1 MTEPIHRNS
10 LKPGHRLHWYSIE
23 KILGQGGF
31 GITYLA
37 RDFNLNQEVAIKE
50 YLPMELAVREQDFS
64 VQPASDTHGELFK
77 WGLDRFMTE
86 AQTLARF
93 KHPNIVRV
101 LAVFQANGT
110 GYMVME
116 YEEGDSLKDI
126 LARRTLEEDDLLN
139 IVLPIL
145 GGLEKVHERGFI
157 HRDIKPANIF
167 IREDGSPVLIDFGSA
182 RQALG
187 AETRA
192 LTTLVSPGYAPFEQY
207 YSKGEQQGP
216 WTDIYGLGATLYR
229 AVTGQPPQDAV
240 DRSRAILEAA
250 RDTMGDVGEIG
261 QGRYSVR
268 FLKAID
274 HALKFRQ
281 KDRPQTVAEWRREFG
296 VVPDTR
302 PDVKA
307 LDSAMMDA
315 TIFADEPRSV
325 PIAPAAPSVAGRAV
339 PEVRAADGGRAPKDI
354 PNGLRS
360 KSDPRA
366 PPSSVWRTAPHAQ
379 AADSGLAAKGVAKER
394 RSEPVPPS
402 AAPSVARRKRVAFA
416 LGLLAA
422 AIVAGTAFWAYL
434 TPAALPG
441 GVVAPESS
449 GPGQMDDIA
458 ALLTQAQADFAA
470 LRLTAPAGGNAL
482 EKYRK
487 VLDLAPNNAAAK
499 QGLQGIA
506 DRFVGMARQ
515 ATTAGDFNQA
525 SEYLR
530 QAGAIVPDAPSI
542 ALAKNELVVK
552 QAAQERETAQVKAKQ
567 DQAEA
572 ALRAAD
578 AALAQDD
585 APSVLARL
593 EEARMAGADAA
604 VLGERR
610 QRLRDRVETLAT
622 AAASEAKQALQ
633 KNDSAA
639 ARAAIKRAR
648 DLKAQAEALDAA
660 QP

>member
-1 MTEPIHRNS
+1 
-10 LKPGHRLHWYSIE
+10 
-23 KILGQGGF
+23 GF

-37 RDFNLNQEVAIKE
+37 HDFNLNHEVAIKE
-50 YLPMELAVREQDFS
+50 YLPLELAVREQDFS
-64 VQPASDTHGELFK
+64 VQPAADTHGDRFK

-86 AQTLARF
+86 AQTLACF

-101 LAVFQANGT
+101 LAVFEANGT

-126 LARRTLEEDDLLN
+126 LARRQTLEEDELLN

-157 HRDIKPANIF
+157 HRDIKPANLF
-167 IREDGSPVLIDFGSA
+167 IRDDGSPVLIDFGSA

-250 RDTMGDVGEIG
+250 RDTLADVAEIG
-261 QGRYSVR
+261 QGRYSAR

-274 HALKFRQ
+274 HALQFRQ
-281 KDRPQTVAEWRREFG
+281 RDRPQSVAEWRREFG
-296 VVPDTR
+296 VAPDSPPSVAFLEDAMATFVPADEPRGEPIPPAGPPVARCAR

-307 LDSAMMDA
+307 VDRGPHQKPAAEQPRKEPITPAEPSLVWRTRTDVQSSDSGQAAKPVMN
-315 TIFADEPRSV
+315 EPRHE
-325 PIAPAAPSVAGRAV
+325 PTPPAAPS
-339 PEVRAADGGRAPKDI
+339 
-354 PNGLRS
+354 
-360 KSDPRA
+360 
-366 PPSSVWRTAPHAQ
+366 T
-379 AADSGLAAKGVAKER
+379 
-394 RSEPVPPS
+394 
-402 AAPSVARRKRVAFA
+402 ARRTGIA
-416 LGLLAA
+416 LALLAA
-422 AIVAGTAFWAYL
+422 VAAASYWAYL
-434 TPAALPG
+434 RYSPAPPQE
-441 GVVAPESS
+441 VVASDPS
-449 GPGQMDDIA
+449 GQGQKADIP
-458 ALLTQAQADFAA
+458 ALLAQAQVDVAA

-487 VLDLAPNNAAAK
+487 IIELAPDNAAAK

-506 DRFVGMARQ
+506 DRFVALAQQ
-515 ATTAGDFNQA
+515 ATAAGGFDQA
-525 SEYLR
+525 AEYLQ
-530 QAGAIVPDAPSI
+530 QAAAIVPDASNI
-542 ALAKNELVVK
+542 ALVKNELALE
-552 QAAQERETAQVKAKQ
+552 QAARERETAEAKRKQ
-567 DQAEA
+567 DQAQA

-578 AALAQDD
+578 EALARDD
-585 APSVLARL
+585 ASSVLARL
-593 EEARMAGADAA
+593 DEARQLGVDAA
-604 VLGERR
+604 VLDDRR
-610 QRLRDRVETLAT
+610 RGLRDRVETLAT
-622 AAASEAKQALQ
+622 AAGLEAKQALQ
-633 KNDSAA
+633 KNDAAA

-648 DLKAQAEALDAA
+648 DLKAQADALDPA

>member
-37 RDFNLNQEVAIKE
+37 RDFNLDHEVAIKE
-50 YLPMELAVREQDFS
+50 YLPMELAVRERDSS

-86 AQTLARF
+86 AQTLACF

-187 AETRA
+187 AESRA

-207 YSKGEQQGP
+207 FSKGEQQGP

-240 DRSRAILEAA
+240 DRSRAILETA
-250 RDTMGDVGEIG
+250 RDTLGDVGEIG
-261 QGRYSVR
+261 QGRYSAR
-268 FLKAID
+268 FLKAIH
-274 HALKFRQ
+274 HALQFRQ
-281 KDRPQTVAEWRREFG
+281 KDRPQTVAEWRREFA

-307 LDSAMMDA
+307 LDSAMMAA

-325 PIAPAAPSVAGRAV
+325 PIAPAVPSMARCAV
-339 PEVRAADGGRAPKDI
+339 PEVRAADGGRTPKDI
-354 PNGLRS
+354 ADGLRS
-360 KSDPRA
+360 KSDPPA
-366 PPSSVWRTAPHAQ
+366 PPSSVWRRAPQVQ
-379 AADSGLAAKGVAKER
+379 AAGSDLAAKGVAEER

-402 AAPSVARRKRVAFA
+402 SAPSVARRKGLALV

-422 AIVAGTAFWAYL
+422 AVVAGTAFWAYL
-434 TPAALPG
+434 TPTALPG
-441 GVVAPESS
+441 GMAAPEFS
-449 GPGQMDDIA
+449 GQTDDIA

-506 DRFVGMARQ
+506 GRFVGLARQ
-515 ATTAGDFNQA
+515 ATAAGDFNQA
-525 SEYLR
+525 SDTLR
-530 QAGAIVPDAPSI
+530 QAAAIVPDAPNV
-542 ALAKNELVVK
+542 AQPKTEVARE
-552 QAAQERETAQVKAKQ
+552 QAAQERETAEAKAKR
-567 DQAEA
+567 DQVQA

-578 AALAQDD
+578 AVLIEDD
-585 APSVLARL
+585 TPLVLARL
-593 EEARMAGADAA
+593 EEARKAGMDPT

-610 QRLRDRVETLAT
+610 RRLRDRVETLAT
-622 AAASEAKQALQ
+622 AAAAEAKQALQ

-648 DLKAQAEALDAA
+648 DLKAQAIALDSG

>member
-1 MTEPIHRNS
+1 MTKPIHRNS
-10 LKPGHRLHWYSIE
+10 LKPGHRLHWYSIQ

-37 RDFNLNQEVAIKE
+37 HDFNLNQEVAIKE
-50 YLPMELAVREQDFS
+50 YLPMELAVREQDFL

-101 LAVFQANGT
+101 LAVFQANRT

-126 LARRTLEEDDLLN
+126 LARRQTLEEDDLLK
-139 IVLPIL
+139 IALPIL
-145 GGLEKVHERGFI
+145 GGLEKVHEHGFI

-187 AETRA
+187 AETRT

-207 YSKGEQQGP
+207 FSKGEQQGP

-229 AVTGQPPQDAV
+229 AVTGHPPQDAV

-250 RDTMGDVGEIG
+250 RDTLGDVGKIG
-261 QGRYSVR
+261 RGRYSAR

-274 HALKFRQ
+274 HALQFRQ

-296 VVPDTR
+296 VLPDAR
-302 PDVKA
+302 PTVIPR
-307 LDSAMMDA
+307 DSAMMAA
-315 TIFADEPRSV
+315 TIFADEPQSV
-325 PIAPAAPSVAGRAV
+325 PIAPAVPSIARRAV
-339 PEVRAADGGRAPKDI
+339 PEVRAADGGRTRKDI
-354 PNGLRS
+354 ADGLRS
-360 KSDPRA
+360 KSDPPA
-366 PPSSVWRTAPHAQ
+366 PPSSVWRRAPQVQ
-379 AADSGLAAKGVAKER
+379 AAGSGLAAKGVAEER

-402 AAPSVARRKRVAFA
+402 SAPSVARRKGLAPA

-422 AIVAGTAFWAYL
+422 AVVAGTAFSAYL
-434 TPAALPG
+434 TPTALPG
-441 GVVAPESS
+441 GMAAPEF
-449 GPGQMDDIA
+449 PGQTDDIA
-458 ALLTQAQADFAA
+458 GLLTQAQ
-470 LRLTAPAGGNAL
+470 AGGNAL
-482 EKYRK
+482 EKYRN

-506 DRFVGMARQ
+506 DRFVGLARQ
-515 ATTAGDFNQA
+515 ATAAGDFNQA
-525 SEYLR
+525 SDTLR
-530 QAGAIVPDAPSI
+530 QAAAIVPDAPNF
-542 ALAKNELVVK
+542 AQEKTELARE
-552 QAAQERETAQVKAKQ
+552 QAAQERETAEAKAKQ
-567 DQAEA
+567 DQVQA

-578 AALAQDD
+578 AVLEDD
-585 APSVLARL
+585 TPLVLARL
-593 EEARMAGADAA
+593 EEMRKTGMHPT

-648 DLKAQAEALDAA
+648 DLKAQAIALDPG